1 MDELKFSRGKEVL
14 HMAVAQTLQMSFLT
28 QAGTRA
34 TISLDNPKD
43 TLTQAEVTAAMD
55 QIIAKNIFNT
65 AGGDLVS
72 KYSAQIVDTTTNVL
86 YEQ

>member
-1 MDELKFSRGKEVL
+1 
-14 HMAVAQTLQMSFLT
+14 MAATQTLQMSFVN
-28 QAGTRA
+28 QAGTRT

-43 TLTQAEVTAAMD
+43 DLTQAEVVAAMD

-65 AGGDLVS
+65 SGGDLVA
-72 KYSAQIVDTTTNVL
+72 KYSAQIVDKTVNVL

>member
-1 MDELKFSRGKEVL
+1 
-14 HMAVAQTLQMSFLT
+14 MATTQTLQMRFVT

-43 TLTQAEVTAAMD
+43 TLTEAEVTAAMD

-65 AGGDLVS
+65 TGGDLVA
-72 KYSAQIVDTTTNVL
+72 KDSAQIVDRTTNII
-86 YEQ
+86 YEA

>member
-1 MDELKFSRGKEVL
+1 
-14 HMAVAQTLQMSFLT
+14 MAVTQTLQMSFVNA
-28 QAGTRA
+28 AGTRT

-55 QIIAKNIFNT
+55 QIIAKNIFNS

-72 KYSAQIVDTTTNVL
+72 KYSAEIIDTTTTVL
-86 YEQ
+86 YEQE